1 MSPKLAAIGVATL
14 SGFIFKNLEN
24 DITAAVI
31 KPKQQQQQK
40 SELKKNFY
48 FYFFFLKKLTLLF

>member
-31 KPKQQQQQK
+31 KPKQQQQK

-48 FYFFFLKKLTLLF
+48 FFKKN